1 MNKLFRITLLAVA
14 MIGGS
19 AMAFADCPTSITIDS
34 EGARYQC
41 SYERTLPDG
50 SCMYNNCKYI
60 GKSPAAEMEMFAY

>member
-1 MNKLFRITLLAVA
+1 MNKLVRITLLAAA
-14 MIGGS
+14 MTAGS
-19 AMAFADCPTSITIDS
+19 VMAFADCPTSITIDS

-60 GKSPAAEMEMFAY
+60 GKTPAAEEEMLAY